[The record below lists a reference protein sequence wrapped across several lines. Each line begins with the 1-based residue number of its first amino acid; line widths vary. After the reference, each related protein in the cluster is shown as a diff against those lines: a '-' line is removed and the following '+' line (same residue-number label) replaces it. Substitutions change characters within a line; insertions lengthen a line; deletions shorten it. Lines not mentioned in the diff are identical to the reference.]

1 MAGDVPE
8 FRFSESP
15 LNEAHPGDRVVHFKA
30 GLRRKRRL
38 LGVLARGLSF
48 PDWFGW
54 NWDALWDCLTEA
66 ADHEPQIVLVHDDVP
81 FVAASNSR
89 RTYLEILRDAVRES
103 KQLKV
108 VFPVDSKADVADALS
123 APRP

>member
-1 MAGDVPE
+1 MAGDVTE

-15 LNEAHPGDRVVHFKA
+15 LSEARPGDRVVHFKA

-38 LGVLARGLSF
+38 LGVLARGLAF

-66 ADHEPQIVLVHDDVP
+66 ADHDPPIVLVHDGVP
-81 FVAASNSR
+81 FVPGSNAR

-103 KQLKV
+103 KRLTV
-108 VFPVDSKADVADALS
+108 VFPVEAKPEVAAALS
-123 APRP
+123 ASDA